1 MKIGIADTTF
11 ARMDMGSIA
20 ERFVAQHPLGG
31 HKVEVVRY
39 TVPGFKDLAP
49 EVKRLLTEDG
59 CDIALALGWA
69 GGAGLDERSAMI
81 ADAGLMLVKVLT
93 GKHVLAAFV
102 HVEEARDDAEKL
114 ASICVKRVEGHAE
127 HALMLLHDRAALN
140 KAAGTG
146 RRQGEEDVGAI
157 LGAAPA

>member
-1 MKIGIADTTF
+1 VKIGIADTTF
-11 ARMDMGSIA
+11 ARVDMGGIA
-20 ERFVAQHPLGG
+20 ERFIAQHPLGG
-31 HKVEVVRY
+31 RAVAVLRY

-49 EVKRLLTEDG
+49 EVKRLLTDDG

-69 GGAGLDERSAMI
+69 GGEAIDERSAMI

-102 HVEEARDDAEKL
+102 HVEESRDNAEKL
-114 ASICVKRVEGHAE
+114 VSICMNRVEGHAE

-140 KAAGTG
+140 TLAGSG
-146 RRQGEEDVGAI
+146 RRQGEENVGAI
-157 LGAAPA
+157 LSAL

>member
-1 MKIGIADTTF
+1 
-11 ARMDMGSIA
+11 MGGVA
-20 ERFVAQHPLGG
+20 ERYIAQHPLGG
-31 HKVEVVRY
+31 HKVEVLRV

-69 GGAGLDERSAMI
+69 GGEAIDERSAMI

-93 GKHVLAAFV
+93 GKHVLTAFV
-102 HVEEARDDAEKL
+102 HVEESRDDEEKL
-114 ASICVKRVEGHAE
+114 VSICVNRVEGHAE

-140 KAAGTG
+140 KVAGTG
-146 RRQGEEDVGAI
+146 RRQGEGSVGAI
-157 LGAAPA
+157 LRARA